1 MRVPPRTRTLAR
13 FLRNA
18 LAVLGALLI
27 LVTVTPVV
35 SWWARLLSGRWHDPK
50 GDTLI
55 VLGAAT
61 VGRRMLGLGSHWRT
75 VYAILAWEQ
84 GSFRQVIVS
93 GGEAAP
99 IMRNYLA
106 CSGVPA
112 VVIQVESRSA
122 STRESA
128 LYVKPLL
135 AGVTGTNVLLTSDY
149 HMFRAH
155 RAFAKAGVEVTPS
168 PFPDAIKRS
177 QRPLQRW
184 GVFMDL
190 MVETGKIVYYY
201 ARGWI

>member
-1 MRVPPRTRTLAR
+1 MRIPSWTRTLAR
-13 FLRNA
+13 FFRNA
-18 LAVLGALLI
+18 LALLGALLV
-27 LVTVTPVV
+27 LVTVTPVTA
-35 SWWARLLSGRWHDPK
+35 WWARLLSGRWHDPK

-61 VGRRMLGLGSHWRT
+61 VGRRMLALNSHWRT
-75 VYAILAWEQ
+75 VYAILYWQE

-99 IMRNYLA
+99 IMRDYLV

-112 VVIQVESRSA
+112 GAIQVEGRSA

-128 LYVKPLL
+128 LYTKPLL
-135 AGVTGTNVLLTSDY
+135 AGVTGAKVLLTSDY

-155 RAFAKAGVEVTPS
+155 RAFASAGLDVVPV
-168 PFPDAIKRS
+168 PFPDAIKRA

-184 GVFMDL
+184 GVFVDL
-190 MVETGKIVYYY
+190 VVETGKIVYYY